1 MNRADFRNKEKI
13 TFPQKMPGWFFLV
26 LLFVVLSLLP
36 ACSAKKAKKAS
47 VAEKVPVTVASA
59 IEKDIPIQ
67 LKAIGNVRP
76 YSTVAITSLVQGKML
91 NVYFAEGQNVQKGQK
106 LFLIDPQPFQI
117 TVSRMEAQLA
127 IENAQLFNA
136 GVADRRY
143 AELAKKGYVA
153 REQYENVHTQL
164 ATLEATFRSATQ
176 DLENAKLQLSYC
188 TIYAPISGRTGS
200 LLVHP
205 GNLVKDNDQTNPL
218 VIINQVQ
225 PILVDFSVPE
235 QRLPEIRDFMRSR
248 SLKVEV
254 IVANDPTHSVS
265 GSLNF
270 IDNSVNSNT
279 GTIDLKAVFSNQE
292 NRLWPGQFGSV
303 VLDLTTRKNVVV
315 IPTPA
320 VQMTGESQFV
330 FVVKPDFSVEKRA
343 VEVTT
348 ISVTD
353 TIVEKGILQ
362 GETVVTDGQL
372 RLVPG
377 AKIEIKG
384 QKIS

>member
-1 MNRADFRNKEKI
+1 MFH
-13 TFPQKMPGWFFLV
+13 QKMPGWFFLV

-36 ACSAKKAKKAS
+36 ACSAKKAKKAP
-47 VAEKVPVTVASA
+47 VAEKVPVIVALA
-59 IEKDIPIQ
+59 VEKDVPIR

-76 YSTVAITSLVQGKML
+76 YSTVSVTSLVQGKLL
-91 NVYFAEGQNVQKGQK
+91 NVYFTEGQNVQKGQK
-106 LFLIDPQPFQI
+106 LFLIDPEPFKI
-117 TVSRMEAQLA
+117 TVNHMEAELA
-127 IENAQLFNA
+127 RNNAQLLNA

-153 REQYENVHTQL
+153 QEQYENVHTQF
-164 ATLEATFRSATQ
+164 ATLEATLRSADQ

-205 GNLVKDNDQTNPL
+205 GNLVKSNDQANPL

-225 PILVDFSVPE
+225 PILVAFSVPE

-270 IDNSVNSNT
+270 IDNTVNSNT

-303 VLDLTTRKNVVV
+303 VLDLTTRKNAVV

-320 VQMTGESQFV
+320 VQMTGEGQFV
-330 FVVKPDFSVEKRA
+330 FVVKSDSSVEKRA

-353 TIVEKGILQ
+353 TIVEKGISQ

-384 QKIS
+384 QKAS